1 MSDSDK
7 NNTNKDESVAETAKA
22 DTVTPKAD
30 APAKSVEAEA
40 NDAAGKATS
49 ELAQSAE
56 AAEKTVKKKPAAKK
70 RAPRKKKPARTA
82 KTAPKTARN
91 STADAEGEAKAEAV
105 AETKA
110 EPAATEPEKT
120 SAEKDK
126 TAPDRTPPEKTS
138 DTDKT
143 ADEGSATAAGVDG
156 ADKAETERPTD
167 APEAAAA
174 ASAVEAD
181 TVSKASEPEE
191 SEKPQGPEAEAVAP
205 AEEPEEPEEPEDDET
220 PAANDD
226 AASTAPALP
235 ITAQPRWLRVCG
247 HSGLAQ
253 ILLLLLALAVFVPGF
268 WTVPPLDRD
277 EPRFAQASKQMLET
291 NDYVDIRFQA
301 EPRYKKPVGIYWLQA
316 AAAKATG
323 YNADAPIW
331 VYRLPSIV
339 GAVLAVLLTFWV
351 ARAFTGPPQAF
362 LAGIF
367 VVLAIVVGVEARLAK
382 TDAMLLAMILVSQ
395 GALARMWLH
404 ERLKQ
409 PLPLVLTFWI
419 AMGLGVLIKGPV
431 APMVVGLTVIA
442 LSLMTWRWRW
452 IRSLRPLW
460 GLGILIVLAAPWFIS
475 IGLATKGAFFQE
487 ALGKDLFAKLGQG
500 QESHGAPPLTHLGAM
515 FGTFW
520 PMPAFLIASLA
531 AIIRYRKSA
540 LVKFCAAWVIP
551 NWIVFEV
558 VATKLPHYT
567 MPLLPGLAI
576 LTAFGLA
583 ATSETLPR
591 RWLRWLAAFLF
602 ALVPLGVAVASI
614 AGPILLHDSPSPPGA
629 MLIVFSAIAAIYAA
643 RCMVTRPMVEAI
655 PRVILTTLLL
665 YGGAWGF
672 AMQDLKP
679 VWISP
684 RLATAAEQAAECSDP
699 QIYSVGFNEPSFI
712 FLTRTDT
719 ILGQAEGAVSWI
731 AEGGC
736 RVATVES
743 RYESEFLDKAR
754 AEGVALTLSSRV
766 EGVNINGGD
775 ELDIAVYKRTDM

>member
-7 NNTNKDESVAETAKA
+7 NNMNKDETVAETAKA
-22 DTVTPKAD
+22 DTATPKTD
-30 APAKSVEAEA
+30 APANSAEA
-40 NDAAGKATS
+40 GADDATGKATS
-49 ELAQSAE
+49 EPTQSAE
-56 AAEKTVKKKPAAKK
+56 PAEKPVKKKPAAKK

-82 KTAPKTARN
+82 KSAPKTARN

-105 AETKA
+105 AEAKA

-120 SAEKDK
+120 SGEKDK
-126 TAPDRTPPEKTS
+126 TAPDQTPTEKTS

-143 ADEGSATAAGVDG
+143 ADEAPATAAGVDG
-156 ADKAETERPTD
+156 ADKAEAEK
-167 APEAAAA
+167 PEEEPEVAVA
-174 ASAVEAD
+174 ASASASD
-181 TVSKASEPEE
+181 TVSKASETEKNEEPE
-191 SEKPQGPEAEAVAP
+191 GAEAEAVAP
-205 AEEPEEPEEPEDDET
+205 ADEPEEPEGDET
-220 PAANDD
+220 HAANDD
-226 AASTAPALP
+226 AASAAPALP
-235 ITAQPRWLRVCG
+235 NPTQPRWLRVCG

-323 YNADAPIW
+323 YDADAPIW
-331 VYRLPSIV
+331 LYRLPSIV
-339 GAVLAVLLTFWV
+339 GAILAVLLTFWV

-367 VVLAIVVGVEARLAK
+367 VALAIVVGVEARLAK

-404 ERLKQ
+404 ERAKQ

-431 APMVVGLTVIA
+431 APMIVGLTVIA

-500 QESHGAPPLTHLGAM
+500 QESHGAPPLTHLAAM

-520 PMPAFLIASLA
+520 PMPAFLVASLA

-614 AGPILLHDSPSPPGA
+614 VGPILLHDSPSPPGA

-684 RLATAAEQAAECSDP
+684 RLAEAADKAVECSDP

-719 ILGQAEGAVSWI
+719 TLGQAEGAVSWI

-766 EGVNINGGD
+766 EGVNINGGHK
-775 ELDIAVYKRTDM
+775 LDIAVYKRTDM